1 MQHTIGVLCC
11 DMGENYQLM
20 MKLWEQHAGEYKKT
34 LSLSIPVII
43 AQAGQITV
51 GLIDNVMIGQL
62 GTIPLAAASFT
73 NTLFNLVLI
82 FGMGY
87 SFALTPL
94 IGKSWGEKDH
104 ASVGSWIKNG
114 IMANAFMGL
123 ALALLLIILY
133 VFMPYMGQPQSVLQP
148 SRDYLAILMV
158 SVIPM
163 MVFYGYKQFAEG
175 IGDTKTAMKIMLGAN
190 IVNTVGNYLFMYGK
204 FGAPEMGL
212 TGAGIGT
219 LLARIFMAIAFIIL
233 FYKNQKYQLFTKLYK
248 QSSFCWTKFIQIV
261 KLGIPLG
268 GQIVMEACAFGLC
281 AIMMGWVSEVGMAA
295 HQIAISLSTL
305 GFMIYQGLG
314 SGTTIRVSHYKGA
327 NNKEGI
333 IRATKTAMN
342 LMYIYC
348 AFSVILFVGARN
360 LLPLMFT
367 TDSSVIQLA
376 AQMLIV
382 CGVFQLV
389 DGIQIVLVGT
399 LRGFA
404 DARIPVII
412 TFISYFLVSIPFSYL
427 SAFVWEFGAVG
438 IWFGFPI
445 GLLVCS
451 ALFQMRYKYILKKI

>member
-1 MQHTIGVLCC
+1 MSLLVEVFYW
-11 DMGENYQLM
+11 DMHVNFKLI
-20 MKLWEQHAGEYKKT
+20 MKFWKQHASEYKKT

-62 GTIPLAAASFT
+62 GTTSFAAASFT
-73 NTLFNLVLI
+73 NTLFSLVLI

-94 IGKSWGEKDH
+94 IGKSWGEKDYDSIG
-104 ASVGSWIKNG
+104 AWIKNG
-114 IMANAFMGL
+114 ILANAFMGV
-123 ALALLLIILY
+123 ALALVLLILY
-133 VFMPYMGQPQSVLQP
+133 ALIPYMGQPVSILKP
-148 SRDYLAILMV
+148 SQDYLAILIT

-175 IGDTKTAMKIMLGAN
+175 VGDTKTAMKIMLWAN
-190 IVNTVGNYLFMYGK
+190 VINTVGNYVFMYGK

-219 LLARIFMAIAFIIL
+219 LLARIFMALAFIIL
-233 FYKNQKYQLFTKLYK
+233 FYQNQKYKLFVKLYK
-248 QSSFCWTKFIQIV
+248 QSAFCWNRFGQII

-281 AIMMGWVSEVGMAA
+281 AIMMGWLSEVDMAA
-295 HQIAISLSTL
+295 HQIAITLSTL

-314 SGTTIRVSHYKGA
+314 AGTTIRVSHYKGED
-327 NNKEGI
+327 NKEGI

-342 LMYIYC
+342 LMYLYTAII
-348 AFSVILFVGARN
+348 VILFVGGRY
-360 LLPLMFT
+360 LLPLLFT
-367 TDSSVIQLA
+367 TDTTVIKLA

-382 CGVFQLV
+382 CSIFQLV
-389 DGIQIVLVGT
+389 DGIQIILAGT

-404 DARIPVII
+404 DARIPAII
-412 TFISYFLVSIPFSYL
+412 TFISYFILSIPFSYM
-427 SAFVWEFGAVG
+427 SAFEWGFGAVG
-438 IWFGFPI
+438 IWFGFPV

-451 ALFQMRYKYILKKI
+451 VLFQMRYKYILKKI